1 MIVQGYNPRTGEPI
15 GEPVAKTTDSEVD
28 GIVSAAAAAFEVWS
42 ATPAA
47 DRAVVLEAVA
57 DALDAESELLIATA
71 DGETALGLP
80 RLTTELKRTTNQLRL
95 FGEVLREGSYVE
107 ATIDSPNPDI
117 IPPRPNLRR
126 VLRPLGTIAVF
137 SASNFPFA
145 FSVAGGDTA
154 SALAAGCAVVVK
166 AHSAHPGT
174 SRETARVVTAALA
187 AAGAP
192 SGVFDIVYGTHA
204 GVALIQHPRVRA
216 VGFTGSTGG
225 GRALFDIAQGRPDP
239 IPFYGE
245 LGSVN
250 PAVVLPD
257 AAASRPAEIA
267 SAFAAS
273 LTMGVGQF
281 CTNPGLLF
289 APAALVEPLAEAV
302 TASNGGAM
310 LNERMSDAYRS
321 STETLAGGDLVAD
334 VATGSRPEDG
344 WTAAPRLFTVPLAT
358 FVDNLEKLT
367 EEHFGPAG
375 IVVTYDDPAELLDV
389 LPKLP
394 GTLTGTVHSDP
405 TEHPLAGQVAEALRK
420 VAGRLV
426 FNGWPTG
433 VAVAWGMHHGGPWPS
448 TTNPLHTSVGAT
460 SIRRWIAPVT
470 YQSWPDELLP
480 AELQDANPLG
490 IPRRVDGVLGT
501 H

>member
-1 MIVQGYNPRTGEPI
+1 MIVQGYNPRTGEAI

-28 GIVSAAAAAFEVWS
+28 GIASAAAAAFEAWS

-47 DRAVVLEAVA
+47 GRAVVLEAVA
-57 DALDAESELLIATA
+57 DALDAEAELLIATA
-71 DGETALGLP
+71 DGETALGVP

-107 ATIDSPNPDI
+107 ATIDSPDPDI

-126 VLRPLGTIAVF
+126 VLRPLGTVAVF

-154 SALAAGCAVVVK
+154 SALASGCSVVVK

-192 SGVFDIVYGTHA
+192 AGVFGIVYGTHA
-204 GVALIQHPRVRA
+204 GVALIQHPVVRA

-250 PAVVLPD
+250 PAVILPG
-257 AAASRPAEIA
+257 AAGTRASELAT
-267 SAFAAS
+267 AFAQS

-289 APAALVEPLAEAV
+289 APAALVPLLGSAV
-302 TASNGGAM
+302 AASHGGAM
-310 LNERMSDAYRS
+310 LNERMCDAYQT
-321 STETLAGGDLVAD
+321 STDAMASGDLVTEVSVGDKPA
-334 VATGSRPEDG
+334 EG
-344 WTAAPRLFTVPLAT
+344 WSVAPRLFTVPLAV
-358 FVDNLEKLT
+358 FAENLEKLT

-375 IVVTYDDPAELLDV
+375 LVVTYDDPAELLGV
-389 LPKLP
+389 LAQLP
-394 GTLTGTVHSDP
+394 GTLTGTVHADPSDH
-405 TEHPLAGQVAEALRK
+405 EVAGQVAEVLRR

-433 VAVAWGMHHGGPWPS
+433 VAVAWAMHHGGPWPS

-460 SIRRWIAPVT
+460 SVRRWIAPVT

-480 AELQDANPLG
+480 DELKDANPLG